1 MTIDKDKIRKK
12 IYSSKKYRNE
22 IEASRDPCNKINDM
36 EDEKCDRYKRLLSS
50 VFSSMSS
57 EDLAKYVFFPSAKH
71 SIPLKGGDGKCCQ
84 KEQKCRS

>member
-22 IEASRDPCNKINDM
+22 IEASRDPCNKSSEVLRNEIKKRIKRLSEQINDM
-36 EDEKCDRYKRLLSS
+36 EDE
-50 VFSSMSS
+50 
-57 EDLAKYVFFPSAKH
+57 
-71 SIPLKGGDGKCCQ
+71 KCCQ